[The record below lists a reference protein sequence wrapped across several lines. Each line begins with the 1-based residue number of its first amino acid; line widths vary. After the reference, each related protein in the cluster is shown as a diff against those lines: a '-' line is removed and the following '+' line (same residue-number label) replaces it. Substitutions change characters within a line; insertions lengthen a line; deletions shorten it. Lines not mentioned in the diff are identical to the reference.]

1 MPTCSAVAK
10 RAPMRNLAWWLLL
23 SAVVIILDQLSKL
36 WVVDA
41 FSFAESRLVTSF
53 FNLVLA
59 HNSGAAF
66 SFLAGAGGWQR
77 LFFITVASV
86 ASAVILYLLRKH
98 ARQMLF
104 SLALSL
110 VLGGALGNLIDRIRW
125 GYVVDFLDFHYGGYH
140 WPAFNVADMAITGGV
155 ILLILDSLRKPG
167 AGKP

>member
-1 MPTCSAVAK
+1 
-10 RAPMRNLAWWLLL
+10 MRNWLWWLPL
-23 SAVVIILDQLSKL
+23 STVVVALDQLTKH

-41 FSFAESRLVTSF
+41 FSFAESRPVTSF

-66 SFLAGAGGWQR
+66 SFLASAGGWQR
-77 LFFITVASV
+77 LFFITVATV
-86 ASAVILYLLRKH
+86 ASTVILYLLRKH
-98 ARQMLF
+98 ARQTLF

-125 GYVVDFLDFHYGGYH
+125 GYVVDFLDFYYGNYH
-140 WPAFNVADMAITGGV
+140 WPAFNIADMAITGGV
-155 ILLILDSLRKPG
+155 ILLVLDSLRNQPG

>member
-1 MPTCSAVAK
+1 
-10 RAPMRNLAWWLLL
+10 MRNWTWWLPL
-23 SAVVIILDQLSKL
+23 SAAVVILDQLSKH
-36 WVVDA
+36 WVVGA
-41 FSFAESRLVTSF
+41 FSFAESRPLASF

-77 LFFITVASV
+77 LFFIAVATV

-98 ARQMLF
+98 ARQTLF

-155 ILLILDSLRKPG
+155 LLLVLDSLRKPG
-167 AGKP
+167 TGKS

>member
-1 MPTCSAVAK
+1 
-10 RAPMRNLAWWLLL
+10 MRNWVLWLPL
-23 SAVVIILDQLSKL
+23 SAVVVILDQLTKH
-36 WVVDA
+36 WVVEA
-41 FSFAESRLVTSF
+41 FSFAEARPVTSF

-77 LFFITVASV
+77 LFFIAVATV
-86 ASAVILYLLRKH
+86 ASAVIVYLLRKH
-98 ARQMLF
+98 AHQTLF

-125 GYVVDFLDFHYGGYH
+125 GYVVDFLDFYYGGYH

-155 ILLILDSLRKPG
+155 LLLVLDSLRKPG

>member
-1 MPTCSAVAK
+1 
-10 RAPMRNLAWWLLL
+10 MRDWRLWLLP
-23 SAVVIILDQLSKL
+23 SAAVIMLDQLSKH
-36 WVVDA
+36 WIVQA
-41 FSFAESRLVTSF
+41 FSYGESLPMTSF

-77 LFFITVASV
+77 LFFIAVAAT
-86 ASAVILYLLRKH
+86 ASTVILYLLKKH
-98 ARQMLF
+98 ARQTSF

-125 GYVVDFLDFHYGGYH
+125 GYVVDFLDFYYANYH

-155 ILLILDSLRKPG
+155 LLLVWDSLQKPG
-167 AGKP
+167 AGKS